1 MASTFFGLHVGQTG
15 LYAFQAAL
23 DTTAHNITNAETEGY
38 SRQVLGMKA
47 GKALRVNSTYGMAGT
62 GVNVTGVTQ
71 MRDEYYD
78 LKFRNN
84 KTIFGEYAYKT
95 HYMKELENYF
105 NEIAVEGFTTTY
117 NAFYNTLQELTKD
130 PSSLNVRTQVTNH
143 AVSLTEYFQ
152 AVSQNLKSTQEMCN
166 FEIGNT
172 VDKINSFAQEIASL
186 TKQINTLEIRGG
198 TANDLR
204 DQRNLLIDKLSEIVN
219 ISVTERI
226 AEDMD
231 DITSY
236 VVKIDGQTLVDGINF
251 NTLKAV
257 PREKKINQNDVDG
270 LYDIYWEN
278 GQRFNT
284 NSATLGGALKALF
297 EVRDGNNGEN
307 LKGTVSEAVN
317 ATVTLHD
324 GSTKDVTHIKVAGT
338 NINAIEKLNIPEEG
352 TITIHNKNYNYVG
365 FKIEKNAAGEFE
377 YTFELEEQL
386 DNTVLAGLENK
397 SLSLGSSIS
406 YKGIPYYMAQ
416 MNELVRTYAK
426 AFNEI
431 HRKGKDLEN
440 ALGMDFFTANDKV
453 SGRNYSFG
461 PLADS
466 PDYPT
471 YDFDT
476 ITSQTG
482 SFYQAVGEDEPMYGS
497 YYFMTA
503 DNFVVNSK
511 IIYNPSKLAAAPAQI
526 NGVDHDIANGVEDN
540 DIAEELLALKNKKIF
555 IQGTTE
561 GFFQTFVA
569 EIGTD
574 TEKATRF
581 STAQENILR
590 MIDNQRLSIS
600 GVDIDEEAMN
610 LVRYQNAYNLSA
622 KVISVMDEIYNK
634 LINEMAV

>member
-1 MASTFFGLHVGQTG
+1 
-15 LYAFQAAL
+15 
-23 DTTAHNITNAETEGY
+23 
-38 SRQVLGMKA
+38 
-47 GKALRVNSTYGMAGT
+47 
-62 GVNVTGVTQ
+62 VTGVTQ
-71 MRDEYYD
+71 MRDAYYD

-84 KTIFGEYAYKT
+84 YTIFGEYANKT

-105 NEIAVEGFTTTY
+105 NEIALEGFTTSY
-117 NAFYNTLQELTKD
+117 NSFYDSLQELTKD

-152 AVSQNLKSTQEMCN
+152 AIAQNLKSTQEMCN

-172 VDKINSFAQEIASL
+172 VDKINSYAQEIASL

-226 AEDMD
+226 AEDMAGT
-231 DITSY
+231 TSF
-236 VVKIDGQTLVDGINF
+236 VVKIDGQTLVDGINY

-257 PREKKINQNDVDG
+257 PREGRVNQNDVDG

-278 GQRFNT
+278 GQVFNT
-284 NSATLGGALKALF
+284 NSATLRGTLKALF

-307 LKGTVSEAVN
+307 LKGKLTGYTNDDVN
-317 ATVTLHD
+317 NISYITVT
-324 GSTKDVTHIKVAGT
+324 GT
-338 NINAIEKLNIPEEG
+338 NINAVEKLNIPEEG
-352 TITIHNKNYNYVG
+352 VLTIHNKTYKYVG
-365 FKIEKNAAGEFE
+365 FKIEKDADGKFV
-377 YTFELEEQL
+377 YTFELEEKL
-386 DNTVLAGLENK
+386 DDAELDGLIND
-397 SLSLGSSIS
+397 SVSLGSSIN

-431 HRKGKDLEN
+431 HRRGKDLEN
-440 ALGMDFFTANDKV
+440 SLGMDFFTAVDKV
-453 SGRNYSFG
+453 TGRNYSFG
-461 PLADS
+461 PLEDS

-471 YDFDT
+471 YDFDI
-476 ITSQTG
+476 ITSRTG
-482 SFYQAVGEDEPMYGS
+482 SFYESVGDDEPLYGS
-497 YYFMTA
+497 YYFLTA

-511 IIYNPSKLAAAPAQI
+511 IIYDPNKIAAAPAKIDGIDNDI
-526 NGVDHDIANGVEDN
+526 NNGVEDN
-540 DIAEELLALKNKKIF
+540 DIAEELLALKDKKIF

-561 GFFQTFVA
+561 GFFQTFIA

-574 TEKATRF
+574 TEKAIRF
-581 STAQENILR
+581 STAQENILQ

-634 LINEMAV
+634 LINDMAV